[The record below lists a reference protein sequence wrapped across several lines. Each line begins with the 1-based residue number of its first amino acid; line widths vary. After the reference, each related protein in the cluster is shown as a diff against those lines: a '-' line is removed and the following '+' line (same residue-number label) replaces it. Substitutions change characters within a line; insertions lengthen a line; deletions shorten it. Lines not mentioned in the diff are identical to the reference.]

1 MAEYVQQSDAMI
13 DRLER
18 ELQERSAF
26 IQGTIGSAQ
35 DGNGRDLTDNEKEL
49 VMSAKTRVDQISD
62 QLEMLRAASR
72 ATTDARHR
80 ITELSHEMETLR
92 RNVDTG
98 PVEYRSAGSYILDTW
113 SAAIGDRPAR
123 ERLDM
128 FLRTAAHQKTSD
140 NLGIIP
146 DPILGP
152 VLNFIDSARPLVTFD
167 GPQLMTNATFYRPK
181 VTQHTT
187 VAKQGS
193 AGAAADEKSELSSQ
207 KMTISRITGTAVTYG
222 GYVNVSRQNMDF
234 SSPQIMDTVIND
246 LAAQYAIATEAAF
259 GAALIASSNTIELAP
274 VATGTNPSATE
285 ATTALWAAVAAVYT
299 AVKGQ
304 GRVAL
309 AVSPGKLSAWASLF
323 APVNPTNAQSTGFR
337 AGDFGQGVI
346 GQISG
351 IPVIMSAGIAGAATD
366 FGVVFST
373 AAIESYEQRVGSL
386 QAVEPS
392 VLGVQVA
399 YAGYFTPLVVETGG
413 IQRITNVT

>member
-1 MAEYVQQSDAMI
+1 MAEYGQQSDAMI
-13 DRLER
+13 ERLER
-18 ELQERSAF
+18 ELEERNAF
-26 IQGTIGSAQ
+26 VQGTIAGAQ
-35 DGNGRDLTDNEKEL
+35 DGNRDITENEKEL
-49 VMSAKTRVDQISD
+49 IKSANTRTV
-62 QLEMLRAASR
+62 ELRAQLDMLWDTR
-72 ATTDARHR
+72 KATTDARDR
-80 ITELSHEMETLR
+80 VRETYAEMEVLR
-92 RNVDTG
+92 RNVDRG
-98 PVEYRSAGSYILDTW
+98 PVEYASAGAYILDVY
-113 SAAIGDRPAR
+113 AAGIGDRPAK

-146 DPILGP
+146 DPIIGP
-152 VLNFIDSARPLVTFD
+152 VLNFIDQARPLVTFD
-167 GPQLMTNATFYRPK
+167 GPQPLTAATFYRPK

-193 AGAAADEKSELSSQ
+193 GGLAADEKSELVSQ
-207 KMTISRITGTAVTYG
+207 KMVISRITGTAVTYG
-222 GYVNVSRQNMDF
+222 GYVNVSRQNMDL
-234 SSPQIMDTVIND
+234 SNPQAMDTVIND

-259 GAALIASSNTIELAP
+259 GALLIASGNTVELAP

-285 ATTALWAAVAAVYT
+285 ATAALWAAVAAVYT
-299 AVKGQ
+299 ACKGQ

-309 AVSPGKLSAWASLF
+309 AVAPGKLSAWASLF

-351 IPVIMSAGIAGAATD
+351 IPVIMSAGIVGAATD

-373 AAIESYEQRVGSL
+373 AAIEAYEQRIGSL

-399 YAGYFTPLVVETGG
+399 YAGYFTPLVVESGG

>member
-1 MAEYVQQSDAMI
+1 MI
-13 DRLER
+13 ARLET
-18 ELQERSAF
+18 ELEERNAM
-26 IQGTIGSAQ
+26 IQGTIASAQ
-35 DGNGRDLTDNEKEL
+35 DSGRDLTDNETEL
-49 VMSAKTRVDQISD
+49 IKSAKSRVDMVRS
-62 QLEMLRAASR
+62 QLDMLWDTRQSIMTGREKVRETYQEMGRLRGQA
-72 ATTDARHR
+72 D
-80 ITELSHEMETLR
+80 L
-92 RNVDTG
+92 G
-98 PVEYRSAGSYILDTW
+98 PVEYRSAGAYILEMFNATN
-113 SAAIGDRPAR
+113 GDRQAK
-123 ERLDM
+123 ERLEM
-128 FLRTAAHQKTSD
+128 FYRAAAHQKTSD

-146 DPILGP
+146 DPIVGP
-152 VLNFIDSARPLVTFD
+152 VLNFIDQARPLVTFD
-167 GPQLMTNATFYRPK
+167 GPQNMTAQTFYRPK

-193 AGAAADEKSELSSQ
+193 GGLAADEKTELVSQ
-207 KMTISRITGTAVTYG
+207 KMLISRLTATAVTYG

-234 SSPQIMDTVIND
+234 STPQAMDIVIND

-259 GAALIASSNTIELAP
+259 GAMLIATANTVELAP

-285 ATTALWAAVAAVYT
+285 ATAALWTAVANVYT

-304 GRVAL
+304 GRIAL
-309 AVSPGKLSAWASLF
+309 AVSPGKLGAWAALF

-373 AAIESYEQRVGSL
+373 AAIESYEQRIGSL
-386 QAVEPS
+386 QAIEPS

-413 IQRITNVT
+413 LQRITNVT